1 MKKNISHVLEELVKK
16 LGSLKGLAAAYLFG
30 SVATGTYT
38 DSSDIDL
45 ALLFEG
51 DSAEYVDRLELMAHL
66 SRIAGRDVEVVIINN
81 ATPRLYHEIMK
92 TGKIILEK
100 NSEVR
105 IKKEMLNRKLY
116 QDYRHI
122 HSIYIN
128 GLKNRYAQN
137 RHS

>member
-1 MKKNISHVLEELVKK
+1 MKKNISQVLEELVKK
-16 LGSLKGLAAAYLFG
+16 LSSLKGLAAAYLFG

-51 DSAEYVDRLELMAHL
+51 NSAEYVDRLELMANL

-128 GLKNRYAQN
+128 GLKNRYAQK